1 MLGLDE
7 LEKALEINADYVEA
21 ITYKNIL
28 MRLQANLT
36 DDIDER
42 EALIE
47 EADVLRDRAEELLEQ
62 QRSGATG

>member
-1 MLGLDE
+1 MLGLGE
-7 LEKALEINADYVEA
+7 LEKALAINPDYVEA

-36 DDIDER
+36 DDLDER

-47 EADVLRDRAEELLEQ
+47 EADALRDRAEQLLEQ
-62 QRSGATG
+62 QRSGVAG